1 MWLCEGKLKVKIA
14 HFRLPS
20 ASQKRA
26 CSSSL
31 LSLIHTRPT
40 NLGGLNRIRTQD
52 LCEAGGMFYRLSYEA
67 TECRSFR
74 LQVVSPT
81 SRFAYTEVDL
91 PEVGESTLSV

>member
-1 MWLCEGKLKVKIA
+1 MKETVPWSNITWSEMGKQNVQAKEV
-14 HFRLPS
+14 H
-20 ASQKRA
+20 
-26 CSSSL
+26 
-31 LSLIHTRPT
+31 
-40 NLGGLNRIRTQD
+40 LGGLNRIRTQD
-52 LCEAGGMFYRLSYEA
+52 LCDAGGMFYRLSYEA